1 MKTVKFFYITL
12 LGVLSFFSALATPK
26 PPQPD
31 GKEYIPPPPGEPLP
45 IDENIFILLTIA
57 VLYGIYIIYQHKVKE
72 KTTT

>member
-26 PPQPD
+26 PPSPD
-31 GKEYIPPPPGEPLP
+31 GKEYIPPPPGLP
-45 IDENIFILLTIA
+45 INENIFILLTIA
-57 VLYGIYIIYQHKVKE
+57 VLYGIYIIYQHNVKE